1 MHHVVCLRSYIAP
14 ADAAAGDPGRAAASR
29 IVRALLRVAPGAR
42 AGSDAAVAML
52 EVALFVAPLLP
63 RGAFA
68 CARCGAMWL

>member
-1 MHHVVCLRSYIAP
+1 MCLRSYIAP
-14 ADAAAGDPGRAAASR
+14 ADAAAGDQGRAAASR

-63 RGAFA
+63 RGA
-68 CARCGAMWL
+68 CARAHVMLM